1 MTAEVAQVPM
11 GQAHVRL
18 VPGRL
23 APRRAKRLVRNTCAG
38 AGLPTVAV
46 EHAALIIGEFVTT
59 SARQQQETMDV
70 SVSIGERDIT
80 VRIHDHGTT
89 PPVNSADEMATS
101 PIWDAVRRL
110 SCSWGYSAGLG
121 ERELWASVRHH
132 PAELQSGG
140 A

>member
-1 MTAEVAQVPM
+1 MTAEVARAPL

-23 APRRAKRLVRNTCAG
+23 ASRRARRLVRNTCAG
-38 AGLPTVAV
+38 AGLTTAAV

-59 SARQQQETMDV
+59 SARQQRDTMDV
-70 SVSIGERDIT
+70 SVSIGDRDIT

-89 PPVNSADEMATS
+89 PPVNGADGVASS
-101 PIWDAVRRL
+101 PIWHAVRRL

-132 PAELQSGG
+132 PAELQPGG

>member
-1 MTAEVAQVPM
+1 MTAEVARAPM
-11 GQAHVRL
+11 GQARVSL

-23 APRRAKRLVRNTCAG
+23 ASRRAKRLVRNTCAG
-38 AGLPTVAV
+38 AGLPTAAV

-59 SARQQQETMDV
+59 SARQQRETMDV

-89 PPVNSADEMATS
+89 PPVNSADGMATS

-132 PAELQSGG
+132 PAELKSGG